1 MSGADFV
8 EKHTTGL
15 GESSSL
21 APRVSQ
27 HVAPSQVARSD
38 PFLEFVK
45 NRDNKRQGE
54 QAERDRARQQALQE
68 RQAAKAWD
76 EGFERDLQSL
86 STGQFQENQNWRRLA
101 SVAIAGVKDDQSPEH
116 NDLGQK
122 ILHELRD
129 HPEFRASIG
138 ILDKTTSFED
148 LYIEPKGPGLL
159 KRGFTGAI
167 NQLMKPGKWG
177 IGMTSDI
184 ADGDYGAAARRLL
197 SGTWE
202 LIDETAALGD
212 WATSGA
218 LGKLTGVDL
227 SQAVDKATDKLAQDE
242 LGEPND
248 YSHKD
253 IDGDGMVGF
262 REAVGLD
269 PDWGESDAFS
279 VPVGFLSKIPGMGK
293 LGLTEDSRL
302 GPGHILE
309 MGGQMAVDP
318 LSYVTAGGGGIA
330 GRASRDG
337 LDQLEL
343 LLAKSAGRGVSI
355 LDKAQRAKLQSIVTQ
370 LKSGKSWKS
379 AGFGVNER
387 NFVEE
392 MLRIGRTMDFEDV
405 MDAIPETGGLFGS
418 TRKIKKTAD
427 AVAHRAGGGTFFAN
441 HRIPLTRGAMQ
452 KARTPMKGGRALIGS
467 TYEVK
472 EALYKVLK
480 PERVVK
486 IPGSLPEPLALG
498 PGPKIFGELMPG
510 PQLALAN
517 PQLALANPGPLKA
530 LPAGPQKFFGRLGPG
545 HVAELPVGVIAR
557 DVDAVLREVDSYVLR
572 LSDNQRAAVQDQL
585 DAWDPTSEPL
595 RLSGHKGVDAEFSA
609 IEHAY
614 ARNPDI
620 ALLQPG
626 RADVGD
632 VNRVSPEGQ
641 VEPGANWPWASDEGI
656 HLGQAPPKPPN
667 PNLPVPYSHGPLKTP
682 PLPQRRIPNQLQRYE
697 GLSLVPRPVPVKAPK
712 PTSKPTLG
720 GVGPEGSVGSS
731 FRKLEET
738 YEAVEGMHLP
748 LSEIPEG
755 LKAGEMTAGGAY
767 KLIQQG
773 YLTGWRKGAF
783 SKARNGLNTA
793 IKISDRWGDAEA
805 KLARAVSGVQ
815 TSTMMNEL
823 AEFNSV
829 MTRQHGRALRQV
841 QRNFNLSKKE
851 AHDYLDEI
859 LNRIRSFDTL
869 EKRTPV
875 LQEMGINGMKD
886 VKEMIGMLDAYYLKK
901 ATAEQIMGTI
911 DEKQLAAWI
920 GNADEGMSSMQHR
933 RVDKRT
939 NDQLNKWKNAGSPEF
954 DFIRKLGSRPPLRVQ
969 QYLVDN
975 GWADSLEDAASGIS
989 SLFNPWTDDVSTA
1002 LSTAQRQATDADSS
1016 IGSAIAGRKELFGR
1030 QLFTDLRSSA
1040 DVNEAIAGMIREA
1053 SKDLDV
1059 PEGFIWATK
1068 FYDTDQ
1074 VDVAMRTMSGHKQA
1088 IIMSD
1093 MLNDLADY
1101 PMPDMRTGNMVRPV
1115 IKGSV
1120 TTTKAPTKRGKA
1132 QGYYKTYEWDDP
1144 VTNERMSKSIAPDDD
1159 PALINELGGGTH
1171 RIIPLPDGV
1180 YIVEHDIAGFLD
1192 DVVSRTK
1199 GEAFEGPILGLL
1211 NEWNTIWAAHATVP
1225 LVGTGFHARNTL
1237 GNAFNMAMAG
1247 VKNPMVLRHAQVLQN
1262 LNNSVIT
1269 HMQKVGILDWEEGIA
1284 DAIAKNQ
1291 LKGFSKKEI
1300 AQIKMARK
1308 NGVLSSSFFSDIK
1321 GDAAKFTERR
1331 SKGSIA
1337 NKLVD
1342 NKFVSIGQRF
1352 GTFIENNARLGMF
1365 IDGLDKGMSPMISA
1379 NRVKKYLFDY
1389 SDLTPFEN
1397 NILRSGSRF
1406 YTWMRKNTALQARL
1420 LVSQP
1425 GSVWNGQRLVDSTM
1439 GGLWG
1444 SDGNPL
1450 EQGLFTPDWA
1460 QDNNL
1465 MFSAD
1470 KMMLHG
1476 YETPLM
1482 SAFDTVS
1489 KLAGLAGTIPGGNYL
1504 LPEGIGQRTYQ
1515 ENVQSA
1521 LGLLASGPSSAVTNT
1536 YELALG
1542 KDLFTQRPISD
1553 SGYAKVMQFVEVLLP
1568 TVPKLMREMER
1579 YRVPEFTG
1587 IDIPGF
1593 DEAKEGLVSEHQ
1605 EGIGPTDGVRW
1616 LSTFLGAQVYQ
1627 LNDEQQVRYLAGVT
1641 QNYEDLLGELK
1652 ESGYDPPTLTELVD
1666 AGKVGR
1672 TNEYLSALYFAKHP
1686 SDAMARILPAG
1697 LKKEFAD
1704 ELGIPVSILETRDRS
1719 EAERMDELFI
1729 MQSAFE
1735 HLSGKPFTEKQA
1747 ISLALSMDDRPPNF
1761 WLEERGIGGVYEST
1775 VFYPEDDT
1783 AERDKEYQA
1792 FFDRINQAYG
1802 LTEETWQE
1810 IQPFRDEHSRLW
1822 ADAREAGMSD
1832 IELNMYVIG
1841 ELGRTRIA
1849 ALMELGAVDG
1859 ELEVYDFDKDL
1870 SPEELTDIQDRMV
1883 WDLSQLDLIMLTHPQ
1898 IGRRATPEEQRWYL
1912 VNGARRMQKGQLD
1925 DLVDQGVQGLPEWQ
1939 TISNL
1944 KPYPGYEIGPN
1955 AQNVLGALG
1964 AAQAGFQGVQI
1975 PSGLL
1980 PKPTQ

>member
-54 QAERDRARQQALQE
+54 QAERDRAQQQALQE

-86 STGQFQENQNWRRLA
+86 STGQFQENQDWRRLA
-101 SVAIAGVKDDQSPEH
+101 SVAIAGVKDDQSSEH

-148 LYIEPKGPGLL
+148 LYVEPKGSGLL
-159 KRGFTGAI
+159 SRGFAGAMK
-167 NQLMKPGKWG
+167 QLMKPGMWG
-177 IGMTSDI
+177 LGMTSDL
-184 ADGDYGAAARRLL
+184 ADGDFSGAAQRLISGGMELFDEAAAFTDWVNPIGGNVL
-197 SGTWE
+197 SG
-202 LIDETAALGD
+202 
-212 WATSGA
+212 
-218 LGKLTGVDL
+218 
-227 SQAVDKATDKLAQDE
+227 AVDDLTDVAQDN
-242 LGEPND
+242 LRVND
-248 YSHKD
+248 IMHKD
-253 IDGDGMVGF
+253 QDGDGMVGF

-269 PDWGESDAFS
+269 SDWGESDAFS

-293 LGLTEDSRL
+293 LGLTKDSRL

-309 MGGQMAVDP
+309 MGGQIAVDP

-330 GRASRDG
+330 GRASRNG

-343 LLAKSAGRGVSI
+343 VLAKSAGRGVSI

-392 MLRIGRTMDFEDV
+392 MLRVGRTMDFEDV

-452 KARTPMKGGRALIGS
+452 KARTPMKDGRALIGS

-510 PQLALAN
+510 PQSALITDT
-517 PQLALANPGPLKA
+517 GPLKA
-530 LPAGPQKFFGRLGPG
+530 LPAGPKKFFGKLSPR
-545 HVAELPVGVIAR
+545 HVADLPVGVIAK

-595 RLSGHKGVDAEFSA
+595 RLSGYKGVDAEFSA
-609 IEHAY
+609 VEHAY
-614 ARNPDI
+614 ARNPKI
-620 ALLQPG
+620 FGELMPGPQPALITDTGPLKALPAG
-626 RADVGD
+626 PNRADVGD
-632 VNRVSPEGQ
+632 VNRVSPESQ
-641 VEPGANWPWASDEGI
+641 VKPGANWSRASDEAV
-656 HLGQAPPKPPN
+656 HAPTPKK
-667 PNLPVPYSHGPLKTP
+667 VA
-682 PLPQRRIPNQLQRYE
+682 NQ
-697 GLSLVPRPVPVKAPK
+697 K
-712 PTSKPTLG
+712 LG

-793 IKISDRWGDAEA
+793 IKIGDRWGDAEA

-975 GWADSLEDAASGIS
+975 GWADSLEDAAAGIS

-1002 LSTAQRQATDADSS
+1002 LGTAQRQALDADSS

-1120 TTTKAPTKRGKA
+1120 TTTKAPTKAGKA
-1132 QGYYKTYEWDDP
+1132 QGYHKIYEWDDP
-1144 VTNERMSKSIAPDDD
+1144 VTNQRMSKSIAPDDD

-1331 SKGSIA
+1331 GKGSIA

-1579 YRVPEFTG
+1579 YRVPELTG

-1870 SPEELTDIQDRMV
+1870 SSEELTDIQDRMV

-1939 TISNL
+1939 TIPNL